1 MKILPVLVIACA
13 GYFIYASSYP
23 NDCVKGTGEPVKK
36 DLSVAPFHGVEVM
49 GSLDVELTQ
58 AATQSVVVE
67 GQANLAELVETTV
80 DKGIWTI
87 KTSKC
92 YSTDKP
98 FVVRIS
104 VPAMDRVAVMGSGDV
119 TSKNAFGGDAV
130 DIDIQGSGDVTMT
143 FNCKSVDA
151 SVQGSGDIKLGG
163 ECQES
168 VFSVQGSGDVKAIE
182 LKSQRAMAT
191 VTGSGDIAVQ
201 VSESL
206 NASVTGSGSVKY
218 KGKPTDVKQ
227 NVTGSGDVVEIK

>member
-1 MKILPVLVIACA
+1 MKLAIIAIAAAA
-13 GYFIYASSYP
+13 GLYLYTSGLWS
-23 NDCVKGTGEPVKK
+23 DCVKGTGDPVKK
-36 DLSVAPFHGVEVM
+36 DLTVAAFHGVEIM
-49 GSLDVELTQ
+49 GSVDVELTQ

-67 GQANLAELVETTV
+67 GQSNVADLLETSV
-80 DKGIWTI
+80 NNGIWTI

-98 FVVRIS
+98 FVVRIA
-104 VPAMDRVAVMGSGDV
+104 VPAIDRVAVMGSGDV
-119 TSKNAFGGDAV
+119 TGKNAFGGDRI
-130 DIDIQGSGDVTMT
+130 DIDVQGSGDVTMT
-143 FNCKSVDA
+143 FNCKAVEA

-163 ECQES
+163 ECQE
-168 VFSVQGSGDVKAIE
+168 VVLSVQGSGDVKAVE
-182 LKSQRAMAT
+182 LKSQRAMTT

-218 KGKPTDVKQ
+218 KGKPTDLKQ

>member
-1 MKILPVLVIACA
+1 MKLAILAIATA
-13 GYFIYASSYP
+13 TGLYLYTASP
-23 NDCVKGTGEPVKK
+23 WGDCVKGTGEPVKK
-36 DLSVAPFHGVEVM
+36 DLTVAPFHGVEVM

-67 GQANLAELVETTV
+67 GQANVAELVETTV
-80 DKGIWTI
+80 NNGIWTI

-119 TSKNAFGGDAV
+119 TSKNAFGGDRI

-168 VFSVQGSGDVKAIE
+168 VFSVQGSGDVKAVE
-182 LKSQRAMAT
+182 LKSQRTMAT

-218 KGKPTDVKQ
+218 KGKPTDVKH
-227 NVTGSGDVVEIK
+227 NVTGSGDVLEIK